1 MFHARKDSPLQMLV
15 VAAATIALCVSAT
28 LVIVGGEQDAPFH
41 NAVFVMTK

>member
-1 MFHARKDSPLQMLV
+1 MFHTTKDSPLHMLV

-41 NAVFVMTK
+41 NAVIILTK